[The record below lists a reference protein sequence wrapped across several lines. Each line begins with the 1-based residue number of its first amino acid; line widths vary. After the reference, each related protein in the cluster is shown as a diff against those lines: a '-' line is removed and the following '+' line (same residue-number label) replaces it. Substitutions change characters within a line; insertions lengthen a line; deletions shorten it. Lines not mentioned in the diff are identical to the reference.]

1 MVKELKRKGE
11 LFTFFLQIAYS
22 LLIPPE
28 EQSKVY
34 KKLYEKYQDNFEKT
48 VKFNYPRVII

>member
-34 KKLYEKYQDNFEKT
+34 KKLYEKYKDNFEKT